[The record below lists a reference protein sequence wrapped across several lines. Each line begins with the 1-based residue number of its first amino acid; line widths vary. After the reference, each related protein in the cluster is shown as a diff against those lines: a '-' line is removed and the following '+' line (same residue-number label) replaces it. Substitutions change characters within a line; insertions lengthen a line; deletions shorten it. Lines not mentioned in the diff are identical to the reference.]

1 MIRVRVKSWME
12 RRCPAPLDVLT
23 PRMQL
28 GRFRTWIN
36 AVLKRPALRQ
46 ARAQAWE
53 IYAPLSARLT
63 LTSPDRPSDKLG
75 RFAHHVV
82 HSGLPKPV
90 RYLEIGAF
98 EGNSAAYVHTLL
110 EGNVRI
116 TVIDPF
122 DDWVELAGVKMS
134 QALERFEANIE
145 AVGATAAVRVLRGR
159 SLDHLPKL
167 IDAGEQFDII
177 YIDGSHAIPDVLI
190 DATLG
195 WQLLARRGL
204 MIFDDYWYRRPDLG
218 RVFRPKLAIDGFV
231 GAMAHEIEVVDVAHQ
246 VFIRK
251 K

>member
-1 MIRVRVKSWME
+1 MIPARVKSWME
-12 RRCPAPLDVLT
+12 RRRPAPLDVLT

-36 AVLKRPALRQ
+36 AVLKRRALRR
-46 ARAQAWE
+46 ARARAWE

-98 EGNSAAYVHTLL
+98 EGNSAAYVHALL

-134 QALERFEANIE
+134 QALERFKANIE

-177 YIDGSHAIPDVLI
+177 YIDGSHAIPDVLV

-231 GAMAHEIEVVDVAHQ
+231 GAMAHEIEVVDVAYQ